1 MSQKRQPAGVPIG
14 GEFAANEHDE
24 AGALTTVTPPICDRH
39 GGEWGDDPT
48 CETCT
53 TEDGEPKPFDD
64 DADLGPGFV
73 AVPDT
78 LENSHNG
85 YAMGFVE
92 HLRDEGITDREAQ
105 RAVAREWLEDLDD
118 HFESSKE
125 LDEPMSEEERDEA
138 RALFTEYIG
147 DENDDEPYSLS
158 TALRDSENGYVKALV
173 ARFDEEGITDSE
185 ERQDLARQ
193 WYRDLGN
200 DEDEDN
206 APGLDLSTEEREQ
219 AGDELRKFSEHL
231 ISSGQRLRY
240 GVGSVV
246 VSLGEDDD
254 SDDAA
259 DTLNNIADQVEDG
272 NTSGY
277 YPTWEVAGTDLNDPK
292 ETVEIAGRQLIL
304 EMDGNPAEDTMR
316 HIADQIAS
324 GNTSGYYP
332 TWELRG

>member
-1 MSQKRQPAGVPIG
+1 MNQKRQPAGVPIG

-24 AGALTTVTPPICDRH
+24 AGELTGV
-39 GGEWGDDPT
+39 
-48 CETCT
+48 
-53 TEDGEPKPFDD
+53 
-64 DADLGPGFV
+64 V
-73 AVPDT
+73 VVPDT
-78 LENSHNG
+78 LENSNNG
-85 YAMGFVE
+85 YAMGFME
-92 HLRDEGITDREAQ
+92 HLRDNDITDEAEQ
-105 RAVAREWLEDLDD
+105 KRAAREWLDDLDQ
-118 HFESSKE
+118 HFEDSQE
-125 LDEPMSEEERDEA
+125 LDEPMIDDERDEA
-138 RALFTEYIG
+138 RDLFAAYIG
-147 DENDDEPYSLS
+147 SDSDDDESYSLS
-158 TALRDSENGYVKALV
+158 TALRDSKNGYIQALV
-173 ARFDEEGITDSE
+173 ARFDEEGIENSE

-200 DEDEDN
+200 DEDEEN
-206 APGLDLSTEEREQ
+206 APGLGLGTEEREQ

-292 ETVEIAGRQLIL
+292 ETVKIAGRQLIL

-316 HIADQIAS
+316 HIAAQIED
-324 GNTSGYYP
+324 GMTSGYYP
-332 TWELRG
+332 TWELRSGN